1 MTLCLDV
8 DLIVFVMSVVLVSL
22 CYFVWMFWVGV
33 GGGQFALWLVFVV
46 FACYLF

>member
-1 MTLCLDV
+1 MFGCGFDCFR
-8 DLIVFVMSVVLVSL
+8 DGVVLVSL

-33 GGGQFALWLVFVV
+33 GGGQFALWLVFVI